1 MKKSLFPVLFFL
13 FLALALCACA
23 AAAPTEAEPTAA
35 DLPYP
40 AGAEGLQSATVYPA
54 SPVQTTPD
62 ASGSTETPTEVP
74 PDGLPLYSLR
84 MFPNGQGWAADW
96 NHSALYHSSD
106 GGLTWTDVSPAD
118 VLAGASGGYYSFF
131 LSGNTAWLSVP
142 VFENSI
148 LLRTTDAGTTWN
160 STSLDFPAGNPQF
173 LDGSNGFL
181 FSRLDAAAGSEY
193 VALYQSS
200 DGGATWE
207 QRFSHE
213 AGQADPDLPTGGQ
226 KTGFVFPDLNNG
238 WVSGSEPINDFVYL
252 FRSYNSGVNWFL
264 VDLILPDGVTD
275 AAIESFPPVFFSP
288 TDAVLPLRVY
298 LSDVSARSWFYQTA
312 DGGETWTFRSEANP
326 AAQQFVFADA
336 LNWLLLGESGFY
348 RSRDGGASWE
358 ELSTGLPAGFTPLAL
373 DLSDA
378 NNGWMLAAAD
388 GDSSMNSN
396 FLFHSADGGLHWELL
411 PARIAD

>member
-1 MKKSLFPVLFFL
+1 M
-13 FLALALCACA
+13 
-23 AAAPTEAEPTAA
+23 
-35 DLPYP
+35 
-40 AGAEGLQSATVYPA
+40 
-54 SPVQTTPD
+54 
-62 ASGSTETPTEVP
+62 
-74 PDGLPLYSLR
+74 
-84 MFPNGQGWAADW
+84 
-96 NHSALYHSSD
+96 
-106 GGLTWTDVSPAD
+106 
-118 VLAGASGGYYSFF
+118 
-131 LSGNTAWLSVP
+131 
-142 VFENSI
+142 
-148 LLRTTDAGTTWN
+148 
-160 STSLDFPAGNPQF
+160 
-173 LDGSNGFL
+173 
-181 FSRLDAAAGSEY
+181 
-193 VALYQSS
+193 
-200 DGGATWE
+200 
-207 QRFSHE
+207 
-213 AGQADPDLPTGGQ
+213 
-226 KTGFVFPDLNNG
+226 
-238 WVSGSEPINDFVYL
+238 
-252 FRSYNSGVNWFL
+252 NWFL

-298 LSDVSARSWFYQTA
+298 LSDGSARSWFYQTA